1 MTYRVCKVFVV
12 ESGHMLSKHPDNCRF
27 PHGHSR
33 RIELVVASERLDAG
47 DMVCDFGHLKE
58 AMTELLERYDHALCM
73 NSRDA
78 RFEQMRALFG
88 ERVVAFDDT
97 DPTTEVMAR
106 AVFDHVKA
114 ELTKHAPS
122 ARLCRVR
129 VWETATSWAEF
140 EE

>member
-1 MTYRVCKVFVV
+1 MTYRICKSFVV

-33 RIELVVASERLDAG
+33 RIELIVEADGLDES

-58 AMTELLERYDHALCM
+58 AIDELLERYDHALCM
-73 NSRDA
+73 NSQDA

-88 ERVVAFDDT
+88 ERVVGFEDT

-106 AVFDHVKA
+106 AIYEHVERA
-114 ELTKHAPS
+114 LVQPAPH
-122 ARLCRVR
+122 ARLSRVR
-129 VWETATSWAEF
+129 VWETATSWAEY